1 MKNVIIRN
9 ATINDIPEVARLHV
23 DSWNNTYSGIVAQD
37 YLENMRNNLDKRI
50 DRMKKEFDL
59 RNMIVAVIDNEIVGF
74 SEFTFSNEFSKD
86 IDIDCEICG
95 LYIKNDYKKMGIGT
109 QIFEYVTNLF
119 KEKNKKK
126 MGIWCVKEN
135 LQAVEFY
142 QKKGGIIIKEKK
154 FTLADKEYSEVAFI
168 YDL

>member
-1 MKNVIIRN
+1 
-9 ATINDIPEVARLHV
+9 
-23 DSWNNTYSGIVAQD
+23 
-37 YLENMRNNLDKRI
+37 
-50 DRMKKEFDL
+50 
-59 RNMIVAVIDNEIVGF
+59 MIVAVIDNEIVGF
-74 SEFTFSNEFSKD
+74 SEFTFLNEFSKD

-126 MGIWCVKEN
+126 MGIWCIKEN

-142 QKKGGIIIKEKK
+142 QKKGGILIKEKK
-154 FTLADKEYSEVAFI
+154 FTLADKEYSEVGFI

>member
-1 MKNVIIRN
+1 MRYE
-9 ATINDIPEVARLHV
+9 TI
-23 DSWNNTYSGIVAQD
+23 
-37 YLENMRNNLDKRI
+37 
-50 DRMKKEFDL
+50 KESS
-59 RNMIVAVIDNEIVGF
+59 R
-74 SEFTFSNEFSKD
+74 
-86 IDIDCEICG
+86 
-95 LYIKNDYKKMGIGT
+95 YKKVKETSEKMGT

-119 KEKNKKK
+119 KDKNKKK

-142 QKKGGIIIKEKK
+142 QKKGGNIIKEKK